1 MENKGILRYFTNQ
14 HLSNSEL
21 VPKYNEMLINQSM
34 LLDRIS
40 ELENENSAML
50 NRISDLKHEIEELS
64 NIELVTKYNELLKN
78 KKVMLN
84 RIFDLEKVQ
93 VAYNTL
99 ETKHMEL
106 IGTYEHQCEIT
117 NIVFTEIKELIAS
130 NKKIKTIAFNLLDII
145 DDNKEKL
152 DDNDYLNCM
161 NYLKY
166 IDDNL
171 TTVDL
176 DNRH

>member
-21 VPKYNEMLINQSM
+21 VPKYNEMLINQSV

-40 ELENENSAML
+40 ELEGENSVL
-50 NRISDLKHEIEELS
+50 VDRISELEGEIVKLKKWYIAYDML
-64 NIELVTKYNELLKN
+64 LNEKDNLEH
-78 KKVMLN
+78 KVGQ
-84 RIFDLEKVQ
+84 LEQVQ

-117 NIVFTEIKELIAS
+117 NIVITEIKELIAS
-130 NKKIKTIAFNLLDII
+130 NQEIKTIAFNLLGII
-145 DDNKEKL
+145 DENKEKL
-152 DDNDYLNCM
+152 GDNDYLNCM
-161 NYLKY
+161 NYLKD
-166 IDDNL
+166 IDDNI

-176 DNRH
+176 DNID

>member
-21 VPKYNEMLINQSM
+21 VPKYNEMLINQSV

-40 ELENENSAML
+40 ELEGENSVLL
-50 NRISDLKHEIEELS
+50 NRISDLEGEIVKLKKWY
-64 NIELVTKYNELLKN
+64 IAYDMLLNEKDNLEN
-78 KKVMLN
+78 KVGQ
-84 RIFDLEKVQ
+84 LEQVQ

-117 NIVFTEIKELIAS
+117 NIVITEIKELIAS
-130 NKKIKTIAFNLLDII
+130 NQEIKTIAFNLLGII
-145 DDNKEKL
+145 DENKEKL
-152 DDNDYLNCM
+152 GDNDYLNCM
-161 NYLKY
+161 NYLKD
-166 IDDNL
+166 IDDNI

-176 DNRH
+176 DNID

>member
-40 ELENENSAML
+40 ELEGENSVL
-50 NRISDLKHEIEELS
+50 VDRISDLKHEIDDLS
-64 NIELVTKYNELLKN
+64 NIDLVTKYNELLTN
-78 KKVMLN
+78 KKLMLN
-84 RIFDLEKVQ
+84 RISDLEKVQ

-117 NIVFTEIKELIAS
+117 NIVITEIKELIAS
-130 NKKIKTIAFNLLDII
+130 NQEIKTIAFNLLGII
-145 DDNKEKL
+145 DENKEKL
-152 DDNDYLNCM
+152 GDNDYLNCM
-161 NYLKY
+161 NYLKD
-166 IDDNL
+166 IDDNI

-176 DNRH
+176 DNID